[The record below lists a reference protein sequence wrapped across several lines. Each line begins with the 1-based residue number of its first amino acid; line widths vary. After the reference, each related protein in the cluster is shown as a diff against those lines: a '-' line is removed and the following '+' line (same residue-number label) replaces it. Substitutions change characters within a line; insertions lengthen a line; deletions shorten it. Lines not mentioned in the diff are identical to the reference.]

1 MNLLNFWSCH
11 KKRYLNEIIGETFVK
26 CLVYAYCICIVG
38 QCFIYGQLKN
48 REKNYLGLN
57 RIRKVKSVVLN
68 VQLFSGINVSRRY

>member
-1 MNLLNFWSCH
+1 MFSL
-11 KKRYLNEIIGETFVK
+11 
-26 CLVYAYCICIVG
+26 CICIVG